1 MARGVEERWVIAT
14 DTGGTFVDA
23 VVWNPQGKAYIGKA
37 PSTPEDPPCGILAAV
52 TAAARTAGLRA
63 EEILAHAAYFH
74 NGTTVTTNAMLERK
88 GARTGL
94 LVTAGFEDTLAIA
107 RVIGRTIGLD
117 EEELYDFRHAD
128 PPTPIVPRRW
138 VKGIT
143 ERVDSRGEI
152 LVPVN
157 PSQVEQAL
165 DELAREGIEVLAIS
179 FLWSFRNPVNE
190 QQVAEIARRRYPHW
204 FVIASSELVPV
215 LGEYERTNTTV
226 VNAYLEPVFSRYAEG
241 LSQRLREAG
250 YSREPLI
257 MQSVGGLAAAREI
270 AHTPVV
276 TLFSGPV
283 GGVVASRRLGQ
294 LIQEPN
300 LITTD
305 MGGTS
310 FDVGLILNG
319 EPLHV
324 PVTVIDRQMVA
335 IPTVEVVTIG
345 AGGGSVVRVDELGTL
360 HVGPESMGAV
370 PGPAC
375 YGRGGTTPTVTD
387 ADVVL
392 GYIDPDFFLGGTMA
406 ISRSRAEEALRP
418 LAERLGME
426 LPDLAAGVYAV
437 VNARMADLIR
447 RATVER
453 GYDPREFAMVAF
465 GGCGPTHCTGYAP
478 ETGVRKVV
486 VPPLATVFSAAG
498 IGQSDF
504 QHAAVRSFPYPLR
517 RLDGTLAEEH
527 LEALNHHLG
536 ALVEQVRGQLERDG
550 VAVEAGRIGLSA
562 ELRYRNQIHELLV
575 RLPNRLPLS
584 SADLA
589 ATVEAFERQY
599 ELRYGRGAS
608 AASAQIEWVR
618 LRVEGSAPTPMPVA
632 TAMLP
637 PADRGVES
645 AQLGKK
651 MVWHLGEGSYQST
664 PVYQAERLMPGHR
677 LEGPALIV
685 SYGTTLP
692 LHEGQRLE
700 VDPFGNYHVYFEANR

>member
-1 MARGVEERWVIAT
+1 MHTVEERWVIAT

-23 VVWNPQGKAYIGKA
+23 VVWDPQGRAYIGKA
-37 PSTPEDPPCGILAAV
+37 PSTPHDPPRGILAAV
-52 TAAARTAGLRA
+52 TAAARTAGLTA
-63 EEILAHAAYFH
+63 QEVLAAAAYFH

-94 LVTAGFEDTLAIA
+94 LVTAGFEDTLAIPGS
-107 RVIGRTIGLD
+107 IGRTIGLD

-128 PPTPIVPRRW
+128 PPVPIVLRRW
-138 VKGIT
+138 VKGVV

-157 PSQVEQAL
+157 SSQVEQAL
-165 DELAREGIEVLAIS
+165 DELAREGVEVLAIS
-179 FLWSFRNPVNE
+179 LLWSFRNPANE
-190 QQVAEIARRRYPHW
+190 QKVAEIARRRYPDW
-204 FVIASSELVPV
+204 FVVASAELVPV

-226 VNAYLEPVFSRYAEG
+226 VNAYLEPVFSRYADG
-241 LSQRLREAG
+241 LSRRLREAG
-250 YSREPLI
+250 YAREPLI
-257 MQSVGGLAAAREI
+257 MQSVGGLASAREI
-270 AHTPVV
+270 AHTQVV
-276 TLFSGPV
+276 TLFSDPV

-335 IPTVEVVTIG
+335 IPTVEVVTFG
-345 AGGGSVVRVDELGTL
+345 AGGGSVVQVDELGTL
-360 HVGPESMGAV
+360 HVGPASMGAV

-387 ADVVL
+387 ANVVL

-406 ISRSRAEEALRP
+406 ISRARAEEALRP
-418 LAERLGME
+418 MAERLGMA
-426 LPDLAAGVYAV
+426 LPELAAGVYAV

-453 GYDPREFAMVAF
+453 GYAPREFVMITF

-486 VPPLATVFSAAG
+486 VPSLATVFSAAG

-504 QHAAVRSFPYPLR
+504 LHAAVHSFPYPLR
-517 RLDGTLAEEH
+517 RLDGTLADEH
-527 LEALNHHLG
+527 LEALNHHLQ
-536 ALVEQVRGQLERDG
+536 ALIAQVRGQLERDG
-550 VAVEAGRIGLSA
+550 VAVAAARVALSA

-575 RLPNRLPLS
+575 RLPQRLPLS
-584 SADLA
+584 LGDLA
-589 ATVEAFERQY
+589 DTAEAFERQY
-599 ELRYGRGAS
+599 ELYGREAS

-637 PADRGVES
+637 PADRSVDS

-651 MVWHLGEGSYQST
+651 MVWRLGKGAFQPT
-664 PVYQAERLMPGHR
+664 PVFQPSA
-677 LEGPALIV
+677 
-685 SYGTTLP
+685 
-692 LHEGQRLE
+692 
-700 VDPFGNYHVYFEANR
+700 